1 MKRFLIT
8 ARTATACNQFTHF
21 AESSGRAAED
31 VADMFDEPCG
41 ITVVAE
47 VRQ

>member
-8 ARTATACNQFTHF
+8 TRTATTCDQFTHF

-31 VADMFDEPCG
+31 VAAMFSEPCG
-41 ITVVAE
+41 ITVVEEAH
-47 VRQ
+47 